1 MENSFDAQVYA
12 AVRQI
17 PAGKVATYGQI
28 ARLIGHPGAARAVG
42 NALHRNP
49 DSIATPCFKIVNAA
63 GFLSGAFAFGGIYEQ
78 RDRLRA
84 DGVEVVN
91 FRVDLREYQWDGS
104 GFSPAEPDIF
114 LLCDRRSSSR

>member
-1 MENSFDAQVYA
+1 MEIGFEGKVYA

-17 PAGKVATYGQI
+17 PPGKVATYGQI

-49 DSIATPCFKIVNAA
+49 DSIGTPCFKIVNAA

-91 FRVDLREYQWDGS
+91 FRVDLKKYQWDGR
-104 GFSPAEPDIF
+104 GFSPAAPDIF
-114 LLCDRRSSSR
+114 LQCDRRSSSR

>member
-1 MENSFDAQVYA
+1 MHYAFDYLVYH

-17 PAGKVATYGQI
+17 PAGRVATYSQI

-49 DSIATPCFKIVNAA
+49 DGFRTPCFRVVSAQGA
-63 GFLSGAFAFGGIYEQ
+63 LSGAFAFGGLFEQ

-91 FRVDLREYQWDGS
+91 LRVDLSAFQWDGS
-104 GFSPAEPDIF
+104 GYAPP
-114 LLCDRRSSSR
+114 

>member
-1 MENSFDAQVYA
+1 MYPKGYAFDYLVYH

-28 ARLIGHPGAARAVG
+28 AKLIGHPGASRAVG
-42 NALHRNP
+42 NALHKNP
-49 DSIATPCFKIVNAA
+49 DEFRTPCFKIVNSL
-63 GFLSGAFAFGGIYEQ
+63 GYLSGAFAFGGIYEQ

-91 FRVDLREYQWDGS
+91 LRVDLTEYQWDGA
-104 GFSPAEPDIF
+104 GYRPPA
-114 LLCDRRSSSR
+114 

>member
-1 MENSFDAQVYA
+1 MMSELYPFDFLVYH

-17 PAGKVATYGQI
+17 PAGRVASYSQL

-42 NALHRNP
+42 NALHKNP
-49 DSIATPCFKIVNAA
+49 DGFRTPCFRVVNAQ
-63 GFLSGAFAFGGIYEQ
+63 GCLSGAFVFGGLNEQ

-91 FRVDLREYQWDGS
+91 FRVDMKKYQWDGS
-104 GFSPAEPDIF
+104 GYEPPRF
-114 LLCDRRSSSR
+114 

>member
-1 MENSFDAQVYA
+1 MKAEERESFGPGETSSRAASFDAQVWRI
-12 AVRQI
+12 VRQI

-28 ARLIGHPGAARAVG
+28 ARLAGHPGAARAVG

-49 DSIATPCFKIVNAA
+49 DDIRTPCFKVVNAQ
-63 GFLSGAFAFGGIYEQ
+63 GYLSGAFAFGGIHEQ

-91 FRVDLREYQWDGS
+91 YQVDLKKFQWD
-104 GFSPAEPDIF
+104 A
-114 LLCDRRSSSR
+114 

>member
-1 MENSFDAQVYA
+1 MEIGFEAKVYA

-49 DSIATPCFKIVNAA
+49 DSVGTPCFKIVNAA

-91 FRVDLREYQWDGS
+91 FRVDLKEYQWDGRS
-104 GFSPAEPDIF
+104 YTDSRAE
-114 LLCDRRSSSR
+114 LYE